1 MTDEV
6 GREIKEILDKGQPEK
21 ESEGDGG
28 AVNITV
34 GDIVNNQ
41 GTVVIGGNVNQ
52 GRREEDQEG
61 SSDTG
66 HGRRASD
73 RALRQELRLL
83 RQQVRMLKCLLTA
96 RGGTFNRRPAA
107 PRHRLTS
114 CGANARFRRNVS
126 NRPAPVSR
134 AVHCPATR
142 ATSGPNPHQLTP
154 THINLDVS
162 YLVTAHTRGLCSAQC
177 AAPGQ
182 TAREKGHQCCR
193 W

>member
-162 YLVTAHTRGLCSAQC
+162 YLVTAHRGSYAWRSMLTRQ
-177 AAPGQ
+177 
-182 TAREKGHQCCR
+182 R
-193 W
+193 